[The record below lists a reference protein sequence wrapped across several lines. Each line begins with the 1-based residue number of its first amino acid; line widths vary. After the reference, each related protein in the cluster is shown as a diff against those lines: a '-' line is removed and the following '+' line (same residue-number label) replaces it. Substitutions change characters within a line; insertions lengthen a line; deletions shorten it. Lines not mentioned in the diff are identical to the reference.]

1 MCYAKL
7 CEVTRNRNV
16 VPGDIFPPYRT
27 VCVKVISSTLMRM
40 RRLIWVCAGRKG
52 LIIPKV
58 FSKFPHSDPPKLGQ
72 FPCFLKIF
80 TNAALFPE
88 YIWVL
93 PRSKENPGSPI
104 HCSSTQHGPQQRS
117 IWKSTGFFGSVYLLW
132 PHKWVRHGHFYLIC
146 CRKQNKHMKI
156 TKITKRIKHLPPIDE

>member
-1 MCYAKL
+1 
-7 CEVTRNRNV
+7 
-16 VPGDIFPPYRT
+16 
-27 VCVKVISSTLMRM
+27 MRM
-40 RRLIWVCAGRKG
+40 RRLIWICAGRKG

-104 HCSSTQHGPQQRS
+104 RARNMGLNNAPYEKVPDSSAQ
-117 IWKSTGFFGSVYLLW
+117 ST
-132 PHKWVRHGHFYLIC
+132 PA
-146 CRKQNKHMKI
+146 
-156 TKITKRIKHLPPIDE
+156 T